1 MATLKRGKHA
11 VAQSPEVSDIRV
23 LSRADL
29 AVLAVA
35 RPTNMVQKLSD
46 SHHRVARAVA
56 AGLSN
61 AEVAEVTGRSIN
73 GISMLRQDPSFRE
86 LVAHKRA
93 MIDAEFASAADPVIE
108 LLQSVRTK
116 SLAMIE
122 DKIVAAADAGEFLPS
137 RDLATFAELG
147 LDRTGYGKVNRNVN
161 VNVDFAAALEK
172 ARTRSATA
180 RPQIEAQ
187 ALPGREP
194 QSPPE
199 SQSASFAPSRV
210 ASPFRRL

>member
-1 MATLKRGKHA
+1 MHRGRVIAK
-11 VAQSPEVSDIRV
+11 SPEVSDIRV

-29 AVLAVA
+29 SVLTIKREVS
-35 RPTNMVQKLSD
+35 TLQSLSD

-61 AEVAEVTGRSIN
+61 AEVAEITGRSIN
-73 GISMLRQDPSFRE
+73 RISILRQDPSFRE

-93 MIDAEFASAADPVIE
+93 MIDAEFAIAADPVIE

-122 DKIVAAADAGEFLPS
+122 DKIDAASDAGEFLPS

-172 ARTRSATA
+172 ARARSASP
-180 RPQIEAQ
+180 RQIEAT
-187 ALPGREP
+187 ASRSP
-194 QSPPE
+194 QSPAETQPPHP
-199 SQSASFAPSRV
+199 QSRLAP
-210 ASPFRRL
+210 AFRRL